1 MAINFEGVIP
11 PVVLAR
17 HDDGSLDLISYS
29 RNLERL
35 IAAGVHGLF
44 VLGSSGEGA
53 FCTFEEREDILAAT
67 VETVAGRT
75 PVMVG
80 CIDMQTTRVIEMVQ
94 QAQRYGADAVVAT
107 APFYA
112 LGGAAQV
119 ENHFRLIHRATELP
133 VFAYDIP
140 VCVHSKLSNEMLIKL
155 GKEGVL
161 AGVKD
166 SSGDDVAFRL
176 LAIQNREEGSPLKL
190 FTGHEVVVDGAYL
203 SGAHGSVPGLANVDP
218 AGYMRQWEAYQKGDW
233 DAVAEE
239 QDRLAK
245 LMLIAHQ
252 AKSVSGFGAGVGSF
266 KVALKLLGVFE
277 SDRMPA
283 PVPQMT
289 TQEVELIRGVLADAG
304 LL

>member
-17 HDDGSLDLISYS
+17 HNDGTLDLDSYS
-29 RNLERL
+29 RNLERM

-53 FCTFEEREDILAAT
+53 FCTFEEREAILAAT
-67 VETVAGRT
+67 RDTVAGRT

-80 CIDMQTTRVIEMVQ
+80 CIDMQTARVIELVQ
-94 QAQRYGADAVVAT
+94 QAERYGADAVVAT

-112 LGGAAQV
+112 LGGAPQV
-119 ENHFRLIHRATELP
+119 ENHFRLIHAATELP

-140 VCVHSKLSNEMLIKL
+140 VCVHSKLTNDMLIKL

-161 AGVKD
+161 TGLKD
-166 SSGDDVAFRL
+166 SSGDDVGFRL

-203 SGAHGSVPGLANVDP
+203 SGADGSVPGLANVDP
-218 AGYMRQWEAYQKGDW
+218 EGYMRQWDAYQKGDW

-239 QDRLAK
+239 QNRLAK

-277 SDRMPA
+277 SDKMPT

-289 TQEVELIRGVLADAG
+289 ADEVDLIRAVLVEAG

>member
-17 HDDGSLDLISYS
+17 HDDGSLDLTSYC

-107 APFYA
+107 APF
-112 LGGAAQV
+112 LS
-119 ENHFRLIHRATELP
+119 LIHISEPTR
-133 VFAYDIP
+133 P
-140 VCVHSKLSNEMLIKL
+140 VC
-155 GKEGVL
+155 
-161 AGVKD
+161 
-166 SSGDDVAFRL
+166 SS
-176 LAIQNREEGSPLKL
+176 
-190 FTGHEVVVDGAYL
+190 
-203 SGAHGSVPGLANVDP
+203 
-218 AGYMRQWEAYQKGDW
+218 
-233 DAVAEE
+233 
-239 QDRLAK
+239 
-245 LMLIAHQ
+245 
-252 AKSVSGFGAGVGSF
+252 
-266 KVALKLLGVFE
+266 
-277 SDRMPA
+277 RMPSSA
-283 PVPQMT
+283 
-289 TQEVELIRGVLADAG
+289 
-304 LL
+304 